1 MQQWELLVTHG
12 HVRAARWR
20 NAVPY
25 VLSAGMA
32 AVIFG
37 VAVNSFVPEAVSS
50 SRVMDAKNAF
60 AAERRSAI
68 ATFLQDKGQI
78 TTPPDNAEG
87 AFTREAASRSVIAL
101 MQSLN
106 GTGRLPE
113 NVITESPEAFWEA
126 AWQPGA
132 IHAVRTDRT
141 ILVGYIVDES
151 LREGA
156 NEQAPPF
163 LQRSYGLFRRNAE
176 RQWAYYC
183 LQIIGAQ
190 PCETEAIDPA
200 LIPATMRDLVP
211 SSVFD
216 REGSS

>member
-1 MQQWELLVTHG
+1 MQQWELLVTQG

-50 SRVMDAKNAF
+50 GRVMDAKNAF
-60 AAERRSAI
+60 AAERRLAI

-78 TTPPDNAEG
+78 TTPPENADT
-87 AFTREAASRSVIAL
+87 AFTRDAARARVAAL
-101 MQSLN
+101 VQSLN

-113 NVITESPEAFWEA
+113 NVLRQRPEAFWEG

-132 IHAVRTDRT
+132 IHAVRADRT
-141 ILVGYIVDES
+141 ILVGYFVDEAV
-151 LREGA
+151 RDGA
-156 NEQAPPF
+156 NEQAPPV
-163 LQRSYGLFRRNAE
+163 LQRSYSLIRRNAE
-176 RQWAYYC
+176 RQWAYFC

-190 PCETEAIDPA
+190 PCEAEAIDPA

-211 SSVFD
+211 PSAFD

>member
-1 MQQWELLVTHG
+1 MQQWELLVTQG

-87 AFTREAASRSVIAL
+87 AFTREAANARVAAL
-101 MQSLN
+101 VQSLN
-106 GTGRLPE
+106 ATGRLPE
-113 NVITESPEAFWEA
+113 NVITQRPEAFWEGD
-126 AWQPGA
+126 WTPGA

-141 ILVGYIVDES
+141 ILIGYVLDEA

-156 NEQAPPF
+156 DEQVPPV
-163 LQRSYGLFRRNAE
+163 LRRAYGLIRRNAE
-176 RQWAYYC
+176 RQWAYFC

-190 PCETEAIDPA
+190 PCETDAIDPA

-211 SSVFD
+211 SSAFGK
-216 REGSS
+216 EKGT

>member
-1 MQQWELLVTHG
+1 MQQWELLVTQG

-60 AAERRSAI
+60 AAERRLAI

-78 TTPPDNAEG
+78 TTPPENAEG
-87 AFTREAASRSVIAL
+87 AFTREAASRSVAAL
-101 MQSLN
+101 VQSLN
-106 GTGRLPE
+106 ATGRIPE
-113 NVITESPEAFWEA
+113 NVITQRPEAFWKGD
-126 AWQPGA
+126 WTPGA
-132 IHAVRTDRT
+132 IQAVRADRT
-141 ILVGYIVDES
+141 ILIGYVVDEAF
-151 LREGA
+151 REGA
-156 NEQAPPF
+156 DEQASPV
-163 LQRSYGLFRRNAE
+163 LQRAYGLIRRNAE
-176 RQWAYYC
+176 RQWDYYC
-183 LQIIGAQ
+183 LQIVGAK
-190 PCETEAIDPA
+190 PCETDAIEPA
-200 LIPATMRDLVP
+200 LIPATMRDLLP
-211 SSVFD
+211 SSVVD